1 MGERRPPPRL
11 IERFPALGRLRLAR
25 RQRRVPYVQQVT
37 PSDCGAACM
46 TMVLAYHGKHLRLDD
61 VRAVTGFGR
70 DGADA
75 LSLLKAGRWF
85 GLRGRGLKVEN
96 LDDLRYLERGS
107 ILHWEFNHFVVLAGF
122 RKKGLVVVDPAA
134 GPRFV
139 SREELERAFTGVVL
153 TFQPSEQFETSRRD
167 RLRLWRYAQ
176 RILSGNGLLSR
187 VAVTSVLIQVFA
199 LGVPFLV
206 GVLVDRVVPSG
217 DYTLLAVLGA
227 GLGVIVVFYLAAT
240 LLRSYLLLQMRTQLD
255 AQMTLDFL
263 DHLVALP
270 YAFFQ
275 KRSAG
280 DLMMRLNS
288 NATIREL
295 LTSSVLSGILDGV
308 LVSVYLMLLFVT
320 SLEIGLL
327 VVFLGALRVALFLL
341 TRRRHR
347 ELMSHLLQVQAKSQS
362 YQVQLLAGIQTLKS
376 SGAEQRAVERWSNL
390 FVDELNVS
398 LERGRLDAAV
408 ESVLAVL
415 GLASPIAILIYGTV
429 RVLDG
434 DLSLGTMLALNA
446 LAIGFLVPLSQLT
459 STAIRLQLLGSYLD
473 RINDVL
479 DTPREQVLGTGLLP
493 GRLSGTVRLEQISF
507 QYSPLAPLVVRE
519 VSVEVDAGRFVAVV
533 GRSGAGKS
541 TLAHLLVGL
550 YLPTSGTILYDGVNL
565 VELDL
570 QAMRSQVG
578 VVAQN
583 PYIFGGTV
591 RANIAINDPT
601 LSYNRIVEAARLA
614 QIDEDIQAMPLG
626 YDTIVADGGTSLSGG
641 QRQRLA
647 LARALALRPSMLL
660 LDEAT
665 SMLDAITERRI
676 HEALSGLHCTRV
688 VIAHRLSTVRDAD
701 LILVMHE
708 GRIVERGTHDEL
720 MALGARYSDLVAHQ
734 LERERL
740 RRVV

>member
-1 MGERRPPPRL
+1 MGDRPQRL
-11 IERFPALGRLRLAR
+11 VDRFPALGRLRLEGR
-25 RQRRVPYVQQVT
+25 RRRVPFVQQVT
-37 PSDCGAACM
+37 PSDCGAACLA
-46 TMVLAYHGKHLRLDD
+46 MVLAYHGKHLRLDD

-96 LDDLRYLERGS
+96 LDDLRFVEPGS
-107 ILHWEFNHFVVLAGF
+107 ILHWEFNHFVVLSGF
-122 RKKGLVVVDPAA
+122 HKKGLLVIDPGA
-134 GPRFV
+134 GPRLV
-139 SREELERAFTGVVL
+139 GREELERAFTGVVL
-153 TFQPSEQFETSRRD
+153 TFQPSEQFETSGGD
-167 RLRLWRYAQ
+167 RFALWRYAH
-176 RILSGNGLLSR
+176 RILAGHGVLSR
-187 VAVTSVLIQVFA
+187 VAVTSLLIQVFA
-199 LGVPFLV
+199 LAVPFLV
-206 GVLVDRVVPSG
+206 GVLVDRVVPRG
-217 DYTLLAVLGA
+217 DASLLTVLAA
-227 GLGVIVVFYLAAT
+227 GLGVIVVFHLAAT

-270 YAFFQ
+270 YSFFQ

-288 NATIREL
+288 NATIREI
-295 LTSSVLSGILDGV
+295 LTSSVLSGLLDGA
-308 LVSVYLMLLFVT
+308 LVSIYLLLLFAT
-320 SLEIGLL
+320 SFEIGML
-327 VVFLGALRVALFLL
+327 VVALGSLRLGLFAL

-362 YQVQLLAGIQTLKS
+362 YQVQLLAGMQTLKS

-398 LERGRLDAAV
+398 LARGRLDAFV
-408 ESVLAVL
+408 DSSLAVL
-415 GLASPIAILIYGTV
+415 GLASPIAVLLYGTV
-429 RVLDG
+429 QVLQG

-446 LAIGFLVPLSQLT
+446 LAVGFLVPLSQLIA
-459 STAIRLQLLGSYLD
+459 TAFRLQLLGSYLE
-473 RINDVL
+473 RIRDVL
-479 DTPREQVLGTGLLP
+479 DTPREQAPGKGVLP
-493 GRLSGTVRLEQISF
+493 GRLTGAVRLDQVSF
-507 QYSPLAPLVVRE
+507 QYAPLAPLVVRE
-519 VSVEVDAGRFVAVV
+519 VSVEVEPGRFVALV

-550 YLPTSGTILYDGVNL
+550 YLPTSGTILYDGINL

-570 QAMRSQVG
+570 QATRSQVG
-578 VVAQN
+578 VVSQH

-591 RANIAINDPT
+591 RANIAMNDPT

-614 QIDEDIQAMPLG
+614 QIDEDILAMPMG
-626 YDTIVADGGTSLSGG
+626 YDTLVSDGGSSLSGG

-665 SMLDAITERRI
+665 SMLDAITERGI
-676 HEALSGLHCTRV
+676 HEALGTLHCTRI
-688 VIAHRLSTVRDAD
+688 VIAHRLSTVRNAD

-720 MALGARYSDLVAHQ
+720 MNLGGRYNDLVAHQ
-734 LERERL
+734 LERQRL
-740 RRVV
+740 RRAM